1 MKYPITLALNDVI
14 DKLGG
19 SRFPYS
25 LDDFNEP
32 CTLVI
37 VKKELSRQVFV
48 RYWSKC
54 SYLAQMIQHFLK
66 FIFIRVSEKK
76 GFLGLSS
83 TWRPLFTFL

>member
-1 MKYPITLALNDVI
+1 MKYPVTLALNDVI

-48 RYWSKC
+48 RY
-54 SYLAQMIQHFLK
+54 
-66 FIFIRVSEKK
+66 
-76 GFLGLSS
+76 
-83 TWRPLFTFL
+83 